1 MTYRGYYV
9 SVNEINSQKIIKYGG
24 THNLKNL
31 FNKLRTIKYKLI
43 AMLIAISLIPVLITG
58 ISSYLISTD
67 VLTKKLETTSTQTT
81 KEITRGINNY
91 FTGMSNLLEV
101 LANDTN
107 MIEADN
113 SDNLSFGKGL
123 ITNIKDTDPNILNV
137 YVGTERG
144 LFYTDPYTKIPS
156 DFNHKT
162 RDWYQKAVQA
172 PGAIIISDPYT
183 DTASGNL
190 VVSLTLATQKAGKVT
205 GVVGMDVDL
214 SEFSTSLSDI
224 TIGDDGYI
232 YIADQNGQ
240 VISHPDTTLIASNI
254 ITTLPYWTEMK
265 DQSSGFATYTYEG
278 QDKYAIY
285 DTSEA
290 TGWKVIAGLNHSEL
304 TKDTNPIRNTLM
316 LVCLIT
322 FMTAIFVAI
331 LFSTPIAKNIQHLL
345 TSFDQLSHGDLT
357 TRVMIR
363 SKDEFHLL
371 GSHFNDMAI
380 NISGLI
386 HNVSDVSTSVLD
398 SSVTLSSM
406 AEETNASINEVT
418 RAINEVAKGATEQ
431 AQYATA
437 SASNISDLSDKLNN
451 IDESTNIIDEL
462 SNNANKLTLQGL
474 SRVETLIQNSNSTMK
489 STANV
494 SALVLETSE
503 SMKQIDNISNTI
515 DNITAQTNL
524 LSLNA
529 SIEAA
534 RAGES
539 GKGFAVV
546 ANEIRALAEQSKK
559 STVQIKKIIEDINH
573 KTTRSVEAME
583 ITNHNVKEQV
593 QLVNQ
598 TQNLFDEIMEAI
610 RVLSAKVSEIKYS
623 TEEISDYKE
632 NVVNQ
637 IENISAVSEESAS
650 ATEEV
655 TASSEQISATMDE
668 ITQHALDLH
677 RLSEELQERIN
688 SFTF

>member
-1 MTYRGYYV
+1 M
-9 SVNEINSQKIIKYGG
+9 
-24 THNLKNL
+24 KNL
-31 FNKLRTIKYKLI
+31 FKKLHTMKYKLI
-43 AMLIAISLIPVLITG
+43 AMLIAISLVPVLITG
-58 ISSYLISTD
+58 ISSYLISFN

-107 MIEADN
+107 LIEADN
-113 SDNLSFGKGL
+113 KENLSFGKGL
-123 ITNIKDTDPNILNV
+123 IANIKATDHNILNV
-137 YVGTERG
+137 YVGTEQG
-144 LFYTDPYTKIPS
+144 LFYVEPYTSLPK

-162 RDWYQKAVQA
+162 RDWYQKAVQK
-172 PGAIIISDPYT
+172 PGTIIISDPYT
-183 DTASGNL
+183 DTATGNL
-190 VVSLTLATQKAGKVT
+190 VISLTLATQKAGKVI

-224 TIGDDGYI
+224 TIGDNGYL
-232 YIADQNGQ
+232 YITDQNGQ
-240 VISHPDTTLIASNI
+240 LISHPDTTLIATDI
-254 ITTLPYWTEMK
+254 ITTLPYWIEIK
-265 DQSSGFATYTYEG
+265 DQSDGFTTYTYEG
-278 QDKYAIY
+278 QEKYAIY
-285 DTSEA
+285 NTSEA
-290 TGWKVIAGLNHSEL
+290 TGWKVIAGLNQSEL
-304 TKDTNPIRNTLM
+304 TMDTNPIRNTLI
-316 LVCLIT
+316 LVSFIT
-322 FMTAIFVAI
+322 IVTAIIIAI
-331 LFSTPIAKNIQHLL
+331 LFSTPIAKNIQYLL
-345 TSFDQLSHGDLT
+345 ISFDHLSRGDLT
-357 TRVMIR
+357 TRVMIH
-363 SKDEFHLL
+363 SKDEFQLL
-371 GSHFNDMAI
+371 GSHFNDMAT

-418 RAINEVAKGATEQ
+418 RAIDEVAKGATEQ
-431 AQYATA
+431 AQYAMT
-437 SASNISDLSDKLNN
+437 SASNISDLADKLNI
-451 IDESTNIIDEL
+451 IDESTNLMNEL
-462 SNNANKLTLQGL
+462 SNNAKKLTLQGL
-474 SRVETLIQNSNSTMK
+474 SRVETLIHNSDSTMK
-489 STANV
+489 SAANV
-494 SALVLETSE
+494 SALVTETSE
-503 SMKQIDNISNTI
+503 SMKQIDAISNTI

-546 ANEIRALAEQSKK
+546 ANEIRALAEQSKE
-559 STVQIKKIIEDINH
+559 STVKIKHIIEDINN
-573 KTTRSVEAME
+573 KTALSVEAME
-583 ITNHNVKEQV
+583 ITNQNVVEQV
-593 QLVNQ
+593 QLVKQ
-598 TQNLFDEIMEAI
+598 TQSLFDEIMEAI
-610 RVLSAKVSEIKYS
+610 RVLSIKVSEIKNS
-623 TEEISDYKE
+623 SDEISEYKE

>member
-1 MTYRGYYV
+1 MEV
-9 SVNEINSQKIIKYGG
+9 HHNVKKI
-24 THNLKNL
+24 L
-31 FNKLRTIKYKLI
+31 NKLHTMKYKLI
-43 AMLIAISLIPVLITG
+43 AMLIAITLIPVLITG
-58 ISSYLISTD
+58 ISSYLISFN

-91 FTGMSNLLEV
+91 FTGMSNLLTV
-101 LANDTN
+101 LANDAN
-107 MIEADN
+107 IIEAD
-113 SDNLSFGKGL
+113 DHENLIFGKAL
-123 ITNIKDTDPNILNV
+123 IANIKATDPTIKNV
-137 YVGTERG
+137 YIGTEQG
-144 LFYTDPYTKIPS
+144 LLYIDPYTTLPS

-162 RDWYQKAVQA
+162 RDWYQNAVKT
-172 PGAIIISDPYT
+172 PGTIIISDPYT

-190 VVSLTLATQKAGKVT
+190 IISLTCATQMAGKVV
-205 GVVGMDVDL
+205 GVVGIDVDL

-224 TIGDDGYI
+224 TIGDKGYI
-232 YIADQNGQ
+232 YITDQNGQ
-240 VISHPDTTLIASNI
+240 MISHPDTTLIASDI
-254 ITTLPYWTEMK
+254 ITTLPYWTEIK
-265 DQSSGFATYTYEG
+265 DQSSGFCTYTYEG
-278 QDKYAIY
+278 EDKYAIY

-290 TGWKVIAGLNHSEL
+290 TGWKVIAGLNYSEL
-304 TKDTNPIRNTLM
+304 SKDTNPIRNTLM
-316 LVCLIT
+316 LVSLIT
-322 FMTAIFVAI
+322 LATAILVAI
-331 LFSTPIAKNIQHLL
+331 LFSTPIAKNIQLLL
-345 TSFDQLSHGDLT
+345 TSFDRLSNGDLT

-380 NISGLI
+380 KISGLI
-386 HNVSDVSTSVLD
+386 QNVNAVSTSVLD
-398 SSVTLSSM
+398 SSLTLSSM

-418 RAINEVAKGATEQ
+418 RAIDEVAKGAMEQ
-431 AQYATA
+431 AQYAMT
-437 SASNISDLSDKLNN
+437 SASNISDLADKLN
-451 IDESTNIIDEL
+451 IIEESTDIIDEL
-462 SNNANKLTLQGL
+462 SNNAKKLTLQGL
-474 SRVETLIQNSNSTMK
+474 NRVETLIQNSDSTMK

-494 SALVLETSE
+494 SALVTETSE
-503 SMKQIDNISNTI
+503 SMKQIDAISNTI

-546 ANEIRALAEQSKK
+546 ANEIRVLAEQSKE
-559 STVQIKKIIEDINH
+559 STVEIQKIVEDINQ
-573 KTTRSVEAME
+573 KTALSVEAMG
-583 ITNHNVKEQV
+583 ITNQNVKDQV

-598 TQNLFDEIMEAI
+598 THSLFDDIMEAI
-610 RVLSAKVSEIKYS
+610 RVLSAKVSEIKNS
-623 TEEISDYKE
+623 TDEITEYKD

-668 ITQHALDLH
+668 ITQHAVDLH
-677 RLSEELQERIN
+677 RLSEELEERIN